1 MEQARDIPIIDVGG
15 LSAPGDAAEAAIAA
29 QVRATCLRCGFFYL
43 SGHGIEADLL
53 TAVFAANRTFHARP
67 LAEKQEIK
75 LNQWHRGY
83 QVRELMG
90 KLGLDI
96 ECVANGCEAVQAVQ
110 KHDYALVLVDVS
122 TPTMD
127 GLQTTREIR
136 ALDGHKAAIPIIAM
150 TASAMDEDR

>member
-1 MEQARDIPIIDVGG
+1 MI
-15 LSAPGDAAEAAIAA
+15 
-29 QVRATCLRCGFFYL
+29 
-43 SGHGIEADLL
+43 
-53 TAVFAANRTFHARP
+53 
-67 LAEKQEIK
+67 
-75 LNQWHRGY
+75 
-83 QVRELMG
+83 G
-90 KLGLDI
+90 KLGLDT

-110 KHDYALVLVDVS
+110 KHDYALVLVDVR